1 MPAASPAGIRRT
13 TRSTS
18 LRPARWSRRPSRRAA
33 TSTRGVSSRASSSS
47 RARIVSIVT
56 CVAPRPTSR
65 PSSAATRRGCRWC
78 RCSTATRTRSRS
90 SARRSACPSSRWAW
104 TTSAS
109 RVRAPPS
116 IITTVST
123 PPRSPGPRRSSWA
136 ADARAARRA
145 VPGVRRHGMI
155 RARMSTLTE
164 SRKRELRRD
173 LEAILGAG
181 AVLSDPDELLV
192 YESDGLTLFRALAD
206 FVVFPTS
213 AEHVSAIGK
222 LANREGL
229 PFVARGAG
237 TGLSGGCLPA
247 EGGIVISLMRMSRVL
262 EVDYDNQFA
271 VVEPG
276 LVNLHLSWKVG
287 PRGYY
292 YAPDPSSQQACTVG
306 GNIANNSGGPHTL
319 KYGVTV
325 NHVLGLEVV
334 LPDGE
339 VMWLGGKTREAQG
352 YDMAGLFVGSEGT
365 FGIAT
370 KIIVRILR
378 QSQAVKTVLAVFNT
392 IEEASE
398 AVSAVIARGLIP
410 AAMEMIDQTTIGAVE
425 DAFGCGYPRDAA
437 AALLIEL
444 DGLQH
449 GMDAQAERVM
459 AACRDCGAR
468 DVRVARDEA
477 ERQLLWKGRK
487 SAFGAYGRISPAYM
501 VMDGVI
507 PRTRL
512 PEVLRR
518 VNEIVGAHELRV
530 GNVFHAGDGNLHPN
544 LLYDPRRPGEVA
556 RVVTAG
562 GEILKV
568 CADVGGSISG
578 EHGIGLEKM
587 DYMSLIF
594 TEADLGFMR
603 ALREAFNPRGLC
615 N

>member
-1 MPAASPAGIRRT
+1 MVIE
-13 TRSTS
+13 
-18 LRPARWSRRPSRRAA
+18 LD
-33 TSTRGVSSRASSSS
+33 
-47 RARIVSIVT
+47 
-56 CVAPRPTSR
+56 
-65 PSSAATRRGCRWC
+65 
-78 RCSTATRTRSRS
+78 
-90 SARRSACPSSRWAW
+90 
-104 TTSAS
+104 
-109 RVRAPPS
+109 
-116 IITTVST
+116 
-123 PPRSPGPRRSSWA
+123 PPRKKNLR
-136 ADARAARRA
+136 
-145 VPGVRRHGMI
+145 
-155 RARMSTLTE
+155 
-164 SRKRELRRD
+164 RELEG
-173 LEAILGAG
+173 LLGKG
-181 AVLSDPDELLV
+181 GVLSEPEELLV

-213 AEHVSAIGK
+213 VEQVSAVVK
-222 LANREGL
+222 LANRESL

-247 EGGIVISLMRMSRVL
+247 EGGLVISLMRMNRVL
-262 EVDYDNQFA
+262 EVDYDNQIA

-276 LVNLHLSWKVG
+276 LVNLHLSWAVG
-287 PRGYY
+287 PKGFY

-334 LPDGE
+334 MPDGE
-339 VMWLGGKTREAQG
+339 IVWLGGRTRESQG

-370 KIIVRILR
+370 KIIVRILK
-378 QSQAVKTVLAVFNT
+378 QPQAVKTVLAVFDR
-392 IEEASE
+392 IEQASE

-410 AAMEMIDQTTIGAVE
+410 AAMEMIDQTTIEAVE

-444 DGLQH
+444 DGLQY
-449 GMDAQAERVM
+449 GMESQAERVI

-468 DVRVARDEA
+468 DVRAARDEA

-512 PEVLRR
+512 PQVLTR
-518 VNEIVGAHELRV
+518 VNEIAAAHGLRV

-544 LLYDPRRPGEVA
+544 ILYDPRIPGEEA
-556 RVVTAG
+556 RVVEAG

-568 CADVGGSISG
+568 CAEVGGSISG

-587 DYMSLIF
+587 DYMPLIF
-594 TEADLGFMR
+594 SEADLAFMR
-603 ALREAFNPRGLC
+603 QLREAFNPRGLC
-615 N
+615 NPGKIFPSRKACGEGGIAYRPHPLEEKGLAQRF

>member
-1 MPAASPAGIRRT
+1 MAGE
-13 TRSTS
+13 
-18 LRPARWSRRPSRRAA
+18 LDPARK
-33 TSTRGVSSRASSSS
+33 
-47 RARIVSIVT
+47 
-56 CVAPRPTSR
+56 
-65 PSSAATRRGCRWC
+65 
-78 RCSTATRTRSRS
+78 
-90 SARRSACPSSRWAW
+90 
-104 TTSAS
+104 TTL
-109 RVRAPPS
+109 R
-116 IITTVST
+116 
-123 PPRSPGPRRSSWA
+123 
-136 ADARAARRA
+136 
-145 VPGVRRHGMI
+145 
-155 RARMSTLTE
+155 
-164 SRKRELRRD
+164 RELEG
-173 LEAILGAG
+173 LLGKG
-181 AVLSDPDELLV
+181 AVLSEPDELLV

-213 AEHVSAIGK
+213 ASEVSAVVK
-222 LANREGL
+222 LANRESL

-247 EGGIVISLMRMSRVL
+247 EGGVVISLMRMNRVL
-262 EVDYDNQFA
+262 EVDYDNQIA

-276 LVNLHLSWKVG
+276 LVNLHLSWAVG
-287 PRGYY
+287 PKGFY

-339 VMWLGGKTREAQG
+339 IMWLGGRTRESQG

-370 KIIVRILR
+370 KIIVRILK
-378 QSQAVKTVLAVFNT
+378 QPQAVKTVLAVFDR
-392 IEEASE
+392 IEQASE

-410 AAMEMIDQTTIGAVE
+410 AAMEMIDQTTIVAVE
-425 DAFGCGYPRDAA
+425 DAFGCGFPRDAA

-449 GMDAQAERVM
+449 GMEAQAERVM

-468 DVRVARDEA
+468 EVRAARDEA

-512 PEVLRR
+512 PQVLTR
-518 VNEIVGAHELRV
+518 VNEIAAAHGLRV

-544 LLYDPRRPGEVA
+544 ILYDPRIPGEEA
-556 RVVTAG
+556 RVVAAG

-568 CADVGGSISG
+568 CAEVGGSISG

-587 DYMSLIF
+587 DYMPLIF
-594 TEADLGFMR
+594 SEADLAFMR
-603 ALREAFNPRGLC
+603 QLYQAFNPRGLC
-615 N
+615 NPGKIFPSRKACGEGGIAYRPHPLEEKGLAQRF

>member
-1 MPAASPAGIRRT
+1 M
-13 TRSTS
+13 
-18 LRPARWSRRPSRRAA
+18 
-33 TSTRGVSSRASSSS
+33 
-47 RARIVSIVT
+47 
-56 CVAPRPTSR
+56 
-65 PSSAATRRGCRWC
+65 
-78 RCSTATRTRSRS
+78 
-90 SARRSACPSSRWAW
+90 
-104 TTSAS
+104 
-109 RVRAPPS
+109 
-116 IITTVST
+116 
-123 PPRSPGPRRSSWA
+123 A
-136 ADARAARRA
+136 ADLD
-145 VPGVRRHGMI
+145 P
-155 RARMSTLTE
+155 T
-164 SRKRELRRD
+164 RKKALRRELEG
-173 LEAILGAG
+173 LLGKG
-181 AVLSDPDELLV
+181 AVLSEPDELLV

-213 AEHVSAIGK
+213 VEQVSAVVK

-247 EGGIVISLMRMSRVL
+247 EGGLVISLMRMNRVL
-262 EVDYDNQFA
+262 EVDYDNQIA

-276 LVNLHLSWKVG
+276 LVNLHLSWAVG
-287 PRGYY
+287 PKGFY

-339 VMWLGGKTREAQG
+339 IMWLGGRTRETQG

-370 KIIVRILR
+370 KIVVRILK
-378 QSQAVKTVLAVFNT
+378 QPQAVKTVLAVFDS
-392 IEEASE
+392 IDKASE
-398 AVSAVIARGLIP
+398 AVSAVIGRGLIP
-410 AAMEMIDQTTIGAVE
+410 AAMEMIDQTTIEAVE

-444 DGLQH
+444 DGLQY
-449 GMDAQAERVM
+449 GMDAQVERVI

-468 DVRVARDEA
+468 DVRAARDEA

-487 SAFGAYGRISPAYM
+487 SAFGAFGRISPAYM

-512 PEVLRR
+512 PEVLRK
-518 VNEIVGAHELRV
+518 VNEIVAARGLRV

-544 LLYDPRRPGEVA
+544 ILYDPRVPGEEA
-556 RVVTAG
+556 RVVEAG

-568 CADVGGSISG
+568 CAAVGGSISG
-578 EHGIGLEKM
+578 EHGIGLEKI
-587 DYMSLIF
+587 DYMPLIF

-603 ALREAFNPRGLC
+603 ELREAFNPRGLC
-615 N
+615 NPGKIFPSRKACGEAGIAYRPHPLEEKGLAQRF